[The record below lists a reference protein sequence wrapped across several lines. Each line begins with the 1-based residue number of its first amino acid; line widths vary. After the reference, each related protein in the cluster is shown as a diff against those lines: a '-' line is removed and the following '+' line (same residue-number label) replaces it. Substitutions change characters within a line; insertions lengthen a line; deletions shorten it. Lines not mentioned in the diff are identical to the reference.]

1 MIAPVQRH
9 DPYAAFRVRGYRLY
23 VCGWLVSVMGA
34 QIQGVAVGWEVYQRT
49 GKALALGLVGLA
61 QALPMI
67 ALALPAGY
75 VADAFDRRR
84 VVMWSLLGTVVSS
97 LGLAALSFS
106 RGPIPLMYGLL
117 LAEATISA
125 LTRPARM
132 ALAPQIVP
140 REAFPNAVMWNSSL
154 MQVGSV
160 VGPAIGGFVVMLKVS
175 AAYLLHAVCALVFAV
190 LLTRVALLEA
200 SGRAEGASAETLL
213 AGLRFLRR
221 TRLLLTLMALDMFAV
236 LLGGATYLLPV
247 YAQDVLHVGPQGFG
261 WLRAAPGAGAF
272 CMALVMTHLPPMRR
286 GGRNLLLAVAGFG
299 AATIVFGLSRSF
311 WLSLA
316 MLFLTGAFDNVSM
329 VVRGTLIQLLT
340 PDAMRGRVSAVNGVF
355 IGASNQLGG
364 LESGLVAHWF
374 GAVFSVVSGGIGT
387 VVVVLVTALASP
399 RLRAV
404 GALHEARLDEDKAAA
419 AGDS

>member
-1 MIAPVQRH
+1 MQRH

-23 VCGWLVSVMGA
+23 VVGWLVSVMGA

-75 VADAFDRRR
+75 LADTFDRRK
-84 VVMWSLLGTVVSS
+84 VVMWSLLGTIASS
-97 LGLAALSFS
+97 LGLAALSFAK
-106 RGPIPLMYGLL
+106 GPVYMMYGLL
-117 LAEATISA
+117 VIEATVSA

-132 ALAPQIVP
+132 SLVPQIVP
-140 REAFPNAVMWNSSL
+140 REMFPSAVVWNSSL
-154 MQVGSV
+154 MQVGSMI
-160 VGPAIGGFVVMLKVS
+160 GPAIGGFVILLNVPV
-175 AAYLLHAVCALVFAV
+175 AYLLNAVCALTFVV
-190 LLTRVALLEA
+190 LLGRVDLHEV
-200 SGRAEGASAETLL
+200 SRQTERATVETLL

-221 TRLLLTLMALDMFAV
+221 TRLLLSLMALDMFAV
-236 LLGGATYLLPV
+236 LLGGATYLLPI
-247 YAQDVLHVGPQGFG
+247 YAQDILHVGPQGFG
-261 WLRAAPGAGAF
+261 WLRAAPAVGAF
-272 CMALVMTHLPPMRR
+272 FMAVLMAHLPPMRR
-286 GGRNLLLAVAGFG
+286 AGRNLLLAVAGFG
-299 AATIVFGLSRSF
+299 AATIVFGLSTSF

-316 MLFLTGAFDNVSM
+316 MLFMTGVFDNVSM
-329 VVRGTLIQLLT
+329 VIRGTLIQLLT

-364 LESGLVAHWF
+364 LESGLAAHWF

-387 VVVVLVTALASP
+387 IAVVLITALSSK

-404 GALHEARLDEDKAAA
+404 DSLHETRLEEKDAVA
-419 AGDS
+419 AGGGS